1 MKREVSGREVAGKIL
16 EIEEEMKR
24 LGLWQDGPL
33 REEQYEFRQAFAA
46 DTMTF
51 AQWLQ
56 FVLIPKVKGIIEAG
70 GEFPARSEVGAKAFR
85 EFVMWP
91 AYGDLDAER
100 LLRLLDEFDALF
112 GR

>member
-1 MKREVSGREVAGKIL
+1 MKREVNSPEVAGKIA
-16 EIEEEMKR
+16 EIEEELKR

-51 AQWLQ
+51 TQWLQ
-56 FVLIPKVKGIIEAG
+56 FVLVPKVKGIIEAG

-91 AYGDLDAER
+91 AYGDLDTER

>member
-1 MKREVSGREVAGKIL
+1 
-16 EIEEEMKR
+16 MKR
-24 LGLWQDGPL
+24 LGLWQEGPL

-51 AQWLQ
+51 TQWLQ
-56 FVLIPKVKGIIEAG
+56 FILVPRVKEIIEAG
-70 GEFPARSEVGAKAFR
+70 GEFPAKSEVEAKAFR

-100 LLRLLDEFDALF
+100 LLGLLNEFDALF
-112 GR
+112 GA